1 MKKYIASVS
10 FGKDSV
16 AMLLLMLEREPEML
30 RRVVFFDTGWE
41 FDAVYSVRD
50 QLMPLLVK
58 HGVQLDVVKPQRSFD
73 FLATEVVRRDGRRGW
88 GWCGQRRRWGTA
100 EKRALNNTYLKKYP
114 DHTVCIGLAAD
125 EVRRPKDATKR
136 YPLVEWGITEKRALE
151 ICRERGVTWV
161 QESVDLYD
169 IFDRLSCY
177 CCQNKNLK
185 ELRNMR
191 KHLPSTW
198 ERLRAL
204 QKKIP
209 FKYKS
214 EHVGV
219 EELDA
224 RFEAEEKQQT
234 LKIIN
239 P

>member
-1 MKKYIASVS
+1 M
-10 FGKDSV
+10 
-16 AMLLLMLEREPEML
+16 
-30 RRVVFFDTGWE
+30 
-41 FDAVYSVRD
+41 
-50 QLMPLLVK
+50 
-58 HGVQLDVVKPQRSFD
+58 
-73 FLATEVVRRDGRRGW
+73 
-88 GWCGQRRRWGTA
+88 
-100 EKRALNNTYLKKYP
+100 
-114 DHTVCIGLAAD
+114 CIGLAAD